1 MKRSFYIFSNCELK
15 RKANSLQI
23 ISEDKKKYLPIET
36 VDNLYIF
43 SEMTFNTKL
52 LNFLAQKNVVVHLFN
67 YYGFYSGSF
76 YPREFLIS
84 GNVLMHQVSHYLNK
98 KKRLELAKE
107 TILSASH
114 NIRKNLIYYKNRKC
128 PIEEQLEQIDELR
141 KQLEFV
147 TDVQMLMGIEG
158 KIREYYYQAFAKII
172 PEAFDFEKR
181 VKRPPDNMVN
191 ALISFGNSLLYTTCL
206 SEIYKTQLNPTISY
220 LHSCGDRRFSLCLDL
235 SEIFKPIIVDRLI
248 FTLLNKKQLSK
259 KDFESSLNF
268 CYLNDK
274 GKKTLLRG
282 YDEKLNQTIKHPR
295 LNIQSSYRRLIR
307 LECYK
312 IIKHLLGEQ
321 KYEGFKA
328 WW

>member
-1 MKRSFYIFSNCELK
+1 MKRSFYIFSDCEIK
-15 RKANSLQI
+15 RKENSLQV
-23 ISEDKKKYLPIET
+23 ISDKGKKYLPIET
-36 VDNLYIF
+36 VDSLYIF

-52 LNFLAQKNVVVHLFN
+52 LDFLAQKNVIVHLFN

-76 YPREFLIS
+76 YPREHLIS
-84 GNVLMHQVSHYLNK
+84 GNVLLQQVAHYLHNQ
-98 KKRLELAKE
+98 KRFELAKE
-107 TILSASH
+107 TIISASH
-114 NIRKNLIYYKNRKC
+114 NIRKNLIYYKNRGC
-128 PIEEQLEQIDELR
+128 PVEEQLTQIDELR
-141 KQLEFV
+141 EQIFIIE
-147 TDVQMLMGIEG
+147 DVETLMGLEG
-158 KIREYYYQAFAKII
+158 KIREYYYHAFAKII
-172 PEAFDFEKR
+172 PETFIFEKR

-206 SEIYKTQLNPTISY
+206 SEVYKTQLNPTISY

-248 FTLLNKKQLSK
+248 FTLLNKRQIQKN
-259 KDFESSLNF
+259 DFESSLNF

-274 GKKTLLRG
+274 GKKVVLQG
-282 YDEKLNQTIKHPR
+282 YDEKLNQTIKHPK
-295 LNIQSSYRRLIR
+295 LKIQASYRRLIR